1 LKAEIKLPA
10 SAYQFVESVV
20 ALKPSVAVFDCDDT
34 LWLGDSGAD
43 FFYWEIDRGLV
54 PAELAKWAVARYA
67 DYKAGKVDEETMCG
81 EMVTINAGL
90 PVSLLE
96 EAAEE
101 FYSTVV
107 EGSGRIFPEMQ
118 QLTHELK
125 NAGCDL
131 WAISSTN
138 EWSIRAG
145 VKRFGIP
152 TNHVLAASVE
162 IANGRATDRLIRVPT
177 DEGKAR
183 AIREML
189 REAVDVCAGNS
200 IHDAAMLELATH
212 SFAVN
217 PTPELETIAQECGW
231 KIYWPVGSTG
241 RAE

>member
-1 LKAEIKLPA
+1 MKAEIKLPA

-20 ALKPSVAVFDCDDT
+20 TLNPRVAVFDCDDT

-54 PAELAKWAVARYA
+54 PAEIAKWAVARYA
-67 DYKAGKVDEETMCG
+67 DYKAGKVGEETMCG
-81 EMVTINAGL
+81 EMVTIHAGL

-107 EGSGRIFPEMQ
+107 EASGRIFPEMQ

-125 NAGCDL
+125 NADCDL
-131 WAISSTN
+131 WAVSSTN
-138 EWSIRAG
+138 EWVVRAG

-152 TNHVLAASVE
+152 ASHVLAASVE
-162 IANGRATDRLIRVPT
+162 IENSRATDRLIRVPT

-183 AIREML
+183 AIKETL
-189 REAVDVCAGNS
+189 REPVDVCAGNS
-200 IHDAAMLELATH
+200 IHDAAMLELARY

-217 PTPELETIAQECGW
+217 PNSDLEIIARERGW
-231 KIYWPVGSTG
+231 KIYWAIG
-241 RAE
+241 RK

>member
-1 LKAEIKLPA
+1 M
-10 SAYQFVESVV
+10 
-20 ALKPSVAVFDCDDT
+20 ALKPRVAVFDCDDT

-43 FFYWEIDRGLV
+43 FFYWEIDRGLM
-54 PAELAKWAVARYA
+54 PAELAKWAMARYA

-90 PVSLLE
+90 PLSLLE

-101 FYSTVV
+101 FYANIV

-125 NAGCDL
+125 NAGSDL
-131 WAISSTN
+131 WAVSSTN
-138 EWSIRAG
+138 EWVVRAG

-152 TNHVLAASVE
+152 ASHVLAASVQIE
-162 IANGRATDRLIRVPT
+162 NGRATDWLVRVPT

-183 AIREML
+183 AIKETL
-189 REAVDVCAGNS
+189 REPVDVCAGNS

-217 PTPELETIAQECGW
+217 PTPELETTAQERAW
-231 KIYWPVGSTG
+231 RIYWPVGSK
-241 RAE
+241 